1 MKDVDALVRVEEWR
15 RRGALNNGHV
25 VAFDDDWRFP
35 YGTNHLS
42 SVEIWA
48 SGAVYPS
55 LKNPNQIAELF
66 TKLSLAPHDSEVFV
80 GRTTNNSYRI
90 KWHVGHPSRDLS
102 QTVDASIELSRNGDW
117 SRRTRGHT
125 EAACAARPPYRC
137 GTARVRVLPFP
148 HDGFGQD
155 DEWVTANFTNATEI
169 LAVGYPQRVDQQGC
183 HLFLNHATRRLVVR
197 GIWKN
202 RPAWAFSRPLHAGG
216 RFLV

>member
-55 LKNPNQIAELF
+55 LKNPNPIAELF

-90 KWHVGHPSRDLS
+90 KWHVGHPNRDLS

-169 LAVGYPQRVDQQGC
+169 LAVGYPQWVDQ
-183 HLFLNHATRRLVVR
+183 
-197 GIWKN
+197 
-202 RPAWAFSRPLHAGG
+202 
-216 RFLV
+216 